1 MLHISPVISYDISEV
16 ACVCVCVCVCL
27 CVCVCV
33 RMHICV
39 QTPGFWMHLR
49 LHKRRGLSLRNP
61 QYFVMKA
68 ERLVSLVTL
77 LILGQK

>member
-16 ACVCVCVCVCL
+16 ACVCVCVCVC
-27 CVCVCV
+27 VC
-33 RMHICV
+33 MHICV
-39 QTPGFWMHLR
+39 HTPGLWMHLR
-49 LHKRRGLSLRNP
+49 LLKRKGLSLRNP